1 MTTTPAQIHRLPA
14 SAAPSGM
21 LAELIERRIPGM
33 SLEAP
38 FYTSEEVFDLDV
50 AEIFAKHWIFVAT
63 EAEIPEPG
71 DYLTINIGPHSVIL
85 LRDDDE
91 QVSALHNV
99 CRHRGARILNE
110 PAGSVGN
117 LVCGYHHWTYSS
129 DGSLLHADSQPA
141 DFDRSAFSLR
151 TLAVRTVAGL
161 VFVCLS
167 NSPPQDFDAYAK
179 RIEPYIAPHAL
190 ARTKI
195 AAQED
200 IIEDGNWKL
209 VMENNRECYH
219 CEGHPELS
227 CSLFPTY
234 GYEEGGLP
242 PRLRPAYNRY
252 LGADADLKLTSE
264 ANALPYARIEELR
277 QGATGFRIQREPLDG
292 AGESFSPD
300 GKLVCTKLLGEFDEP
315 RLGRLSMHLQPN
327 AWFHFLSDHAVTFSV
342 LPLAA
347 GKTALRTTWLV
358 HEDAV
363 EGRDYDVQALKR
375 VWHRT
380 NAQDGTFV
388 ARAQL
393 GISSPAYLPGPY
405 APNEYQVED
414 FVCWYINRLRAG
426 TGAAGESGEEQ

>member
-1 MTTTPAQIHRLPA
+1 MTTSPARIHRLPA
-14 SAAPSGM
+14 SHSPSAS
-21 LAELIERRIPGM
+21 LRELIERRIPGL

-38 FYTSEEVFDLDV
+38 FYTWQEAFDLDV

-71 DYLTINIGPHSVIL
+71 DYLTINVGPHSVIL

-129 DGSLLHADSQPA
+129 DGSLLHADSQPE

-161 VFVCLS
+161 IFICLS
-167 NSPPQDFDAYAK
+167 NAPPEDFESYAQ
-179 RIEPYIAPHAL
+179 RIEPYIAPHGL
-190 ARTKI
+190 ARTKV

-200 IIEDGNWKL
+200 IIEEGNWKL

-219 CEGHPELS
+219 CDGHPELS

-234 GYEEGGLP
+234 GYQADTLP
-242 PRLRPAYNRY
+242 PRLRPAYERY
-252 LGADADLKLTSE
+252 LEAEADLQRTSE
-264 ANALPYARIEELR
+264 DNALPYARIEELR
-277 QGATGFRIQREPLDG
+277 AGATGFRIQREPLDG

-300 GKLVCTKLLGEFDEP
+300 GTVVCTKLLGEFDEP

-342 LPLAA
+342 LPLSA

-358 HEDAV
+358 HQDAV
-363 EGRDYDVQALKR
+363 EGRDYDVQELKR

-414 FVCWYINRLRAG
+414 FISWYINRLRAG
-426 TGAAGESGEEQ
+426 TDGRETP